1 MDYLKT
7 LGSLSLGSRT
17 KRLSDL
23 LMQQV
28 EAIYQQQGIALHP
41 SFFPLFMLIAK
52 EGPVSVTQAATRL
65 SVSHPAISK
74 MTKKMIQAGLLIK
87 QPSPDDQRVSVLVFT
102 EKSIAISHQAEPIWQ
117 QIQWH
122 LEQIQEQQQ
131 HPLLA
136 AIEEFELSLQ
146 RLSLTERVLNDLQEV
161 PEQLVLEQWQS
172 QYKAD
177 FTRLNLAWLERYFN
191 GELTDTDQ
199 QALFTPEQ
207 YYLATGGYIFFARI
221 GAQVVG
227 TLALKDAGQQ
237 MEVSKMAVDP
247 EFQGRGIGR
256 QLMLKA
262 INKAKQLNKS
272 TLYLETN
279 SGLARAMAL
288 YEHLGFQCQ
297 PHPNGQSIYPR
308 ADRYMTLSL
317 GGSQ

>member
-17 KRLSDL
+17 KRLSDV

-28 EAIYQQQGIALHP
+28 EDIYQQQGIALHP

-65 SVSHPAISK
+65 GVSHPAISK
-74 MTKKMIQAGLLIK
+74 MTKKMIQADLLVK
-87 QPSPDDQRVSVLVFT
+87 QPSPDDQRVSVLAFT
-102 EKSIAISHQAEPIWQ
+102 EKSMVISQQAEPIWQ

-122 LEQIQEQQQ
+122 LELIQQQQQ

-136 AIEEFELSLQ
+136 AIEEFELCLQ
-146 RLSLTERVLNDLQEV
+146 QLSLTERVLEDLQQL
-161 PEQLVLEQWQS
+161 PEQLELENWQS

-177 FTRLNLAWLERYFN
+177 FTRLNLAWIERYFN
-191 GELTDTDQ
+191 GELTETDQ
-199 QALFTPEQ
+199 QALFSPEQ

-221 GAQVVG
+221 GTQVVG
-227 TLALKDAGQQ
+227 TLALRDAGQQ
-237 MEVSKMAVDP
+237 MEISKMAVES

-262 INKAKQLNKS
+262 INKAKQLNK
-272 TLYLETN
+272 TALYLETN
-279 SGLARAMAL
+279 SGLTKAMTL

-297 PHPNGQSIYPR
+297 PHPDGQSIYPR
-308 ADRYMTLSL
+308 ADRYMTLSIK
-317 GGSQ
+317 GIA

>member
-28 EAIYQQQGIALHP
+28 EAIYQQQGIDLHP

-52 EGPVSVTQAATRL
+52 QGPVSVTQAATRL
-65 SVSHPAISK
+65 AVSHPAISK
-74 MTKKMIQAGLLIK
+74 ITKKMIQAGLLSK
-87 QPSPDDQRVSVLVFT
+87 QSSPDDQRVSVLAFT
-102 EKSIAISHQAEPIWQ
+102 DKATAISQQAEPIWQ

-122 LEQIQEQQQ
+122 VEQIMAQQQ

-136 AIEEFELSLQ
+136 AIEEFEHHLQ
-146 RLSLTERVLNDLQEV
+146 QLSLTQRVLGELQSTPKE
-161 PEQLVLEQWQS
+161 LVLEQWQS

-177 FTRLNLAWLERYFN
+177 FTRLNLAWLEQYFN
-191 GELTDTDQ
+191 GELTDIDQ
-199 QALFTPEQ
+199 QALFSPEQ

-221 GAQVVG
+221 GSQVVG
-227 TLALKDAGQQ
+227 TLALKEAGQQ
-237 MEVSKMAVDP
+237 MEVSKMAVEP

-262 INKAKQLNKS
+262 INKAKQLNKAG
-272 TLYLETN
+272 LYLETN
-279 SGLARAMAL
+279 SGLANAMTL
-288 YEHLGFQCQ
+288 YQHLGFQCR
-297 PHPNGQSIYPR
+297 PHPEGQSRYPR
-308 ADRYMTLSL
+308 ADRYMTLDL
-317 GGSQ
+317 GAIT